1 MKKLILFFIASATLL
16 FACTQKDPNQVTVTG
31 KVTNPIGETADFIA
45 ADTTFSTN
53 LMDDGTFE
61 IDFVIDSA
69 QYISFRQGQETT
81 AMYILPG
88 DEIHLTIDT
97 EMYDETITYTG
108 SPASTFLA
116 DKYMMQEKGDF
127 FGELYYLG
135 SPEEYKASL
144 DKFKE
149 NIAEKLNTFT
159 DSGFINDQK
168 EELEQL
174 TSYYIRRQKQQ
185 AEKLKDFGDDVR
197 MYIMKKDLL
206 DREANLYGNMKTMD
220 LETFTTALKEYQETL
235 TGNLKDITDKEYV
248 KKQLSQIEKTVKHW
262 ADRKDMVEAVPKAGE
277 DAIGFSYPD
286 KDGNEF
292 SLSSFEGKL
301 VYVDVWATWCGPCKA
316 EIPYLKQLEADYH
329 EKEIVFVS
337 ISTDSDREAWLK
349 MIEEKEMGGVQ
360 LYAGSEWGENG
371 MTGISRDYAIFGIPR
386 FMLFSKDGIVI
397 SNDAPRP
404 SSTEIRSMI
413 DENL

>member
-31 KVTNPIGETADFIA
+31 KVTNPIGETVDFIA

-88 DEIHLTIDT
+88 DEIHLSIDT

-116 DKYMMQEKGDF
+116 EKYMMQEKGDF

-135 SPEEYKASL
+135 SPEEYKSSL

-149 NIAEKLNTFT
+149 NIAEKLNTFA

-220 LETFTTALKEYQETL
+220 LETFTTAL
-235 TGNLKDITDKEYV
+235 N
-248 KKQLSQIEKTVKHW
+248 
-262 ADRKDMVEAVPKAGE
+262 R
-277 DAIGFSYPD
+277 
-286 KDGNEF
+286 
-292 SLSSFEGKL
+292 
-301 VYVDVWATWCGPCKA
+301 
-316 EIPYLKQLEADYH
+316 
-329 EKEIVFVS
+329 
-337 ISTDSDREAWLK
+337 
-349 MIEEKEMGGVQ
+349 
-360 LYAGSEWGENG
+360 
-371 MTGISRDYAIFGIPR
+371 
-386 FMLFSKDGIVI
+386 
-397 SNDAPRP
+397 
-404 SSTEIRSMI
+404 
-413 DENL
+413 